1 MIAKLK
7 GLVDSIGENFCVI
20 DVNGVG
26 YLVFCSGRTLGN
38 LPGLGEATI
47 LMIETHVR
55 EDHIHLFGFSS
66 ELEKDWFKLL
76 QSVQGVGA
84 KVALAILSAIAIDEL
99 SNSIAAQDK
108 TVVGRASGV
117 GPKLATRI
125 ITELKDKVAKFALPS
140 PKTDIKSAAVPGRSE
155 GAANIQDAVS
165 GLVNLGYRQT
175 EAYLAVS
182 NAARSNEGASM
193 SDLIRL
199 GLKELS
205 Q

>member
-7 GLVDSIGENFCVI
+7 GLVDTIGEDYCVI

-38 LPGLGEATI
+38 LPPVGEATM
-47 LMIETHVR
+47 LLIETHVR
-55 EDHIHLFGFSS
+55 EDHIHLFGFAG
-66 ELEKDWFKLL
+66 EREKDWFKLL

-84 KVALAILSAIAIDEL
+84 KVALAILSVVGIDEL
-99 SNSIAAQDK
+99 STSIAAQDK
-108 TVVGRASGV
+108 TVVGRATGV

-125 ITELKDKVAKFALPS
+125 ITELKDKVARFAVTPS
-140 PKTDIKSAAVPGRSE
+140 AGVIAATVSQDNPLVRDATSA
-155 GAANIQDAVS
+155 
-165 GLVNLGYRQT
+165 LVNLGYRQT
-175 EAYLAVS
+175 EAYIAAS
-182 NAARSNEGASM
+182 NAVQACDGEVSL